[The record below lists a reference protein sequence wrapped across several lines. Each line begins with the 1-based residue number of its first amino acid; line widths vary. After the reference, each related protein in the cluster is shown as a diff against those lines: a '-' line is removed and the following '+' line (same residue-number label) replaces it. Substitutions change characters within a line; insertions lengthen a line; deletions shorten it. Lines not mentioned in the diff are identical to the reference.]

1 MKILGH
7 IYYGYWALLCH
18 VLLVGGRLRDQSHFG
33 HGVTKIGFF
42 SKNLSIC
49 QFWLFSSVKWDLH
62 PTEIHWKNCARK
74 MTKAER
80 GTREVF
86 GIFRVLRLDINLFF
100 GENNVFNMFWVNEKL
115 LEAFILLSVQFWNFR
130 FFKKKGALSWP
141 IGQILVTA
149 WPILVTAWPI
159 GHEAALRPSVLRI
172 YLRRPL
178 ERILSCTPIG

>member
-1 MKILGH
+1 MFF
-7 IYYGYWALLCH
+7 CNS
-18 VLLVGGRLRDQSHFG
+18 VLDKFLRARAWGNCWVGGRLRDQSHFG
-33 HGVTKIGFF
+33 HGVTKTHRKNFKEKTKIFF

-130 FFKKKGALSWP
+130 FFKKKGAISWP
-141 IGQILVTA
+141 FGHGVT
-149 WPILVTAWPI
+149 IFGHGVTNF
-159 GHEAALRPSVLRI
+159 GHGVTNWSRSRPTTVVF
-172 YLRRPL
+172 
-178 ERILSCTPIG
+178 T